1 MGLELTVWQITPKYL
16 VKLLSSEE
24 AIGGFMEFQFPDPD
38 SPEDLNQDE
47 NPAEDDGLDL
57 EKIWHLLHY
66 LITGNESGGDY
77 PLGYAI
83 MTGHPFHE
91 DSSDLTWLAPE
102 EVKDIADALDN
113 LSEEDLLN
121 RCNLGKAS
129 KRNLYKYSGYF
140 SKEDVKEA
148 IPYFHKL
155 RNYYRDAARKG
166 NAMLVFVG

>member
-1 MGLELTVWQITPKYL
+1 MGLELTIWQIAPEYL
-16 VKLLSSEE
+16 EKLLSSED
-24 AIGGFMEFQFPDPD
+24 AIDEFMEFQFPDSD
-38 SPEDLNQDE
+38 APEDFNKDE

-57 EKIWHLLHY
+57 EKIWHFLHY
-66 LITGNESGGDY
+66 LITGTECGGDY

-121 RCNLGKAS
+121 KCKQEKGS
-129 KRNLYKYSGYF
+129 KRNIYKYSNDF
-140 SKEDVKEA
+140 DKEDVKQA

-155 RNYYRDAARKG
+155 RNYYQVAARKG